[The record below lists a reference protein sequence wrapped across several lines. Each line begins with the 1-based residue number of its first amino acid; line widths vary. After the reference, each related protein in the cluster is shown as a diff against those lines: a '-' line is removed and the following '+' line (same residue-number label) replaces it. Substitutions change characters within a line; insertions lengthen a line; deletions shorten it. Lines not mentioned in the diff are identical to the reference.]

1 MSNKVYLYTYPIKD
15 NVMGQTFI
23 KGIKPDIQAEI
34 SREKLVGLQQ
44 IMNASLTCRKEPQSP
59 GASMGSIFR

>member
-1 MSNKVYLYTYPIKD
+1 MSNKVYMYTYPIED

-34 SREKLVGLQQ
+34 SREKLVGLQT
-44 IMNASLTCRKEPQSP
+44 IMNASLTCKKEPPSP
-59 GASMGSIFR
+59 RATMGSIFR